1 MTSRQP
7 VMLSGVQP
15 TAQLTLGNYLGAI
28 RNWVQLQHRY
38 LCYFMVV
45 DLHSLT
51 AEKGR
56 ENLSQ
61 NCLQALATYIAAGI
75 NPNNA
80 CLFFQSRVPEHA
92 ELSWALTCFAYM
104 GELGRMTQYKEKSAK
119 AGANIPAG
127 IFAYPVLMAAD
138 ILLYDS
144 NLVPV
149 GADQKQHL
157 ELTRD
162 LAMRCNNL
170 YGADTFVVP
179 EPFIP
184 PQGARIMDLQTP
196 TAKMSKSAENP
207 MGTIFLADSAKEIEK
222 KFKRAVTDS
231 NTDIVYAEDRPG
243 VKNLIDIQVA
253 LTGKATDEIVQSY
266 VGKQY
271 GHLKVETAA
280 IVIEALAPLQSE
292 VQRLLHDKGEL
303 LRIAREGAT
312 RAHDHAKETL
322 QRFYQRVGLIVD

>member
-1 MTSRQP
+1 MTPRPP

-28 RNWVQLQHRY
+28 RNWVKLQHQY
-38 LCYFMVV
+38 SCYFMVV
-45 DLHSLT
+45 DLHSIT

-56 ENLSQ
+56 ENLAQ
-61 NCLQALATYIAAGI
+61 NCLHALATYIAAGI
-75 NPNNA
+75 DTNAA
-80 CLFFQSRVPEHA
+80 CLFFQSQVPEHA
-92 ELSWALTCFAYM
+92 ELAWTLTCHSYI
-104 GELGRMTQYKEKSAK
+104 GELNRMTQFKDKSAK

-127 IFAYPVLMAAD
+127 LFTYPVLMAAD

-144 NLVPV
+144 KLVPV
-149 GADQKQHL
+149 GADQKQHI

-162 LAMRCNNL
+162 LALRCNNL

-196 TAKMSKSAENP
+196 TSKMSKSAENP
-207 MGTIFLADSAKEIEK
+207 AGTIFLADTPKEIEK

-231 NTDIVYAEDRPG
+231 HTEIVYRDDRPG

-253 LTGKATDEIVQSY
+253 ITGKSAEEITDGY
-266 VGKQY
+266 AGKQY
-271 GHLKVETAA
+271 GHLKVDTAL
-280 IVIEALAPLQSE
+280 IVIEALAPLQAE
-292 VQRLLHDKGEL
+292 VSRLLADKGEL
-303 LRIAREGAT
+303 LRVARAGAS
-312 RAHDHAKETL
+312 RARIHARTTIE
-322 QRFYQRVGLIVD
+322 RVYRRVGFIVD